1 MPERRCRAAA
11 LRTLCFEPLEDRRL
25 LAAAPFVPAGWVSQP
40 AHVFMATADAKPGT
54 QVSLSGLQSPSGLTP
69 NQVRGAYG
77 LGTYVW
83 NSSTNSGTLTGGVT
97 FGSNAIAGTGAGET
111 IAIVDAYDY
120 PTALSDLNAFSSY
133 YNLPG
138 FNGSNEPTFEK
149 LNQTGGTSLPGV
161 DSTSPNLSDWET
173 EEAMDIEWAHA
184 IAPLANII
192 LFEATSSNNSD
203 LFTAVKT
210 AAGTAGVVVVS
221 MSWSGPEIAGVE
233 PGDDSDYFST
243 PSDHPGVT
251 FFAAAGDGGAYE
263 SGTTVTPQYP
273 AASPNVVAVG
283 GTTLSVDGNN
293 NWSSETVWGSGTS
306 SGAAGGSGGGISA
319 YETQPTYQTSTVGAS
334 FGTYYRTYP
343 DVSAD
348 GNPYTGVPVYDTFD
362 FGTQAPWEQYGGTSL
377 ATPMWAAMIAIADQG
392 RSLAGESSLDGP
404 SQTLPTL
411 YGLPS
416 GDFNDITAGGSQ
428 PQNQNSTGPAPY
440 TYNTPSGTNPPTFTS
455 TDGFVAQTG
464 YDLTSG
470 IGSPKANLVIPA
482 FIDASQLAFGQQ
494 PGTTLA
500 GATISPAIT
509 VDVEN
514 STGGIDTT
522 NSGYVTL
529 AIGTNPSGGK
539 LLGTATVKAVNGVAT
554 FSGLWIDAAGTG
566 YTLVATL
573 GSLTSATSSAFNI
586 TANSAQPVIVT
597 PASAGSNPV
606 TTASTSLSAQASDP
620 NSQTLTYTWSTISS
634 PSGAAAPTFSPNG
647 TSAAVTT
654 TATFSA
660 RAPTRFRS

>member
-1 MPERRCRAAA
+1 MA
-11 LRTLCFEPLEDRRL
+11 RTT
-25 LAAAPFVPAGWVSQP
+25 API
-40 AHVFMATADAKPGT
+40 
-54 QVSLSGLQSPSGLTP
+54 P
-69 NQVRGAYG
+69 N
-77 LGTYVW
+77 
-83 NSSTNSGTLTGGVT
+83 
-97 FGSNAIAGTGAGET
+97 
-111 IAIVDAYDY
+111 
-120 PTALSDLNAFSSY
+120 
-133 YNLPG
+133 
-138 FNGSNEPTFEK
+138 
-149 LNQTGGTSLPGV
+149 
-161 DSTSPNLSDWET
+161 
-173 EEAMDIEWAHA
+173 
-184 IAPLANII
+184 
-192 LFEATSSNNSD
+192 
-203 LFTAVKT
+203 
-210 AAGTAGVVVVS
+210 
-221 MSWSGPEIAGVE
+221 
-233 PGDDSDYFST
+233 
-243 PSDHPGVT
+243 
-251 FFAAAGDGGAYE
+251 
-263 SGTTVTPQYP
+263 
-273 AASPNVVAVG
+273 
-283 GTTLSVDGNN
+283 
-293 NWSSETVWGSGTS
+293 
-306 SGAAGGSGGGISA
+306 
-319 YETQPTYQTSTVGAS
+319 
-334 FGTYYRTYP
+334 
-343 DVSAD
+343 VSAD

-509 VDVEN
+509 VNVEN

-597 PASAGSNPV
+597 PASSRFQPGDHREHVAFGPGQRSQQPDLDIHMV
-606 TTASTSLSAQASDP
+606 DDFLAQRRGRRRRSVPTARPPPSRRRPPSAP
-620 NSQTLTYTWSTISS
+620 GLLHV
-634 PSGAAAPTFSPNG
+634 SGHNH
-647 TSAAVTT
+647 
-654 TATFSA
+654 
-660 RAPTRFRS
+660 R